1 MPVNAAYIL
10 GILSALAATVLA
22 FIFFLP
28 EKKKANLP
36 EGLKKIVDILDF
48 RTLFLEKI
56 VKAVYL
62 FSTFACICIGLFMLI
77 SVNYGYYSDYWMGGR
92 GLLLM
97 ILGPI
102 VIRIVF
108 ESTMLFILLV
118 QNVIEINKKLSA
130 KAEPAAPAEPEPV
143 AVEPEYRF
151 CTNCGTRYDINA
163 GDCPNCNK

>member
-10 GILSALAATVLA
+10 GILSALAATVLT

-28 EKKKANLP
+28 EKKQANLP
-36 EGLKKIVDILDF
+36 EGLKKIVDILNF

-62 FSTFACICIGLFMLI
+62 FLTFACICIGLFMLI
-77 SVNYGYYSDYWMGGR
+77 SVNYGYYTDIWMGGR

-130 KAEPAAPAEPEPV
+130 NVEPPAPAEPV

-151 CTNCGTRYDINA
+151 CTNCGTRYDANA
-163 GDCPNCNK
+163 GGCPNCNK

>member
-10 GILSALAATVLA
+10 GVLSALAATVLA

-36 EGLKKIVDILDF
+36 DGLKKIVDILDF

-56 VKAVYL
+56 VKAIYL
-62 FSTFACICIGLFMLI
+62 FLTFACICIGLFMLI

-97 ILGPI
+97 ILGP
-102 VIRIVF
+102 VAIRIVF
-108 ESTMLFILLV
+108 EITMLFILLV

-130 KAEPAAPAEPEPV
+130 KAEPTEEPESV
-143 AVEPEYRF
+143 SVEPEYRF
-151 CTNCGTRYDINA
+151 CTHCGTRYDINT
-163 GDCPNCNK
+163 GGCPNCDKN